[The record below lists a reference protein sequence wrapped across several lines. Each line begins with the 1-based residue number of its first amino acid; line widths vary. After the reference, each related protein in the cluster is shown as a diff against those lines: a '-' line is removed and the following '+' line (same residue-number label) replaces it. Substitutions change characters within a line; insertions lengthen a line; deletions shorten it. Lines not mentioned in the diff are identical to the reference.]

1 MPDPTIATV
10 GQRLADRRPVAESSS
25 DAHDEERVEL
35 PPAEID
41 RLIDAAV
48 QALAGE
54 RRDGQHVMAQAV
66 AEAFANRRHLLVQAG
81 TGTGKSLAYLAP
93 AMLLAQQTETPV
105 IVATAT
111 LALQAQLVGRDLP
124 LFAEALRPHLPQPP
138 TFAIFKGRS
147 NYACLARVRSGVPD
161 EQGVLVEAAPPGK
174 LGAEVM
180 TLRAWAEAQAETGG
194 DGDRDSAPVHSDR
207 GWAQVSIQ
215 ARECPGKDKC
225 PFGGECFAERSRDV
239 AAQADVVVT
248 NHAVLA
254 IDALEG
260 IPLLPE
266 YRHAVIDEAHEL
278 VARVTSAASLEL
290 SPGAVER
297 AARRAR
303 PFLKDDSDPVEAM
316 LEAADA
322 LRDALTGSEPGQQR
336 TLGEALGAA
345 VAQVRDRARSV
356 LSAIPSEALVVD
368 ADTEPGKR
376 TAKVM
381 VDQVRLVAERMAAD
395 SEFDVVWV
403 TESRGSTGEGNAGGA
418 GRHTAG
424 PDRFLRDR
432 GKELRLA
439 PLSVAGLLRDKL
451 FGQTTCVLTSATLKL
466 GGDFDAMARQVGLR
480 PSDRVEAAD
489 QTSTGTGPTSAVDA
503 SRANGAAKVVNGESP
518 VVVRPQ
524 PWVGLDAGSPFDYA
538 RQAILYTARRLP
550 APGREGPGEQLLEQ
564 LVELVRAAGGR
575 TLGLFSSRRGAEAA
589 AEYVRPQLETIVLC
603 QGDAQLPELSRQFRD
618 EQSTSLFGTLS
629 LWQGIDVPGDTC
641 VLVTID
647 RLPFPRPDDPL
658 MAARARA
665 ADEAGGNGFL
675 SVSATHA
682 ALLLAQGTGRLIRRS
697 SDRGVVA
704 CLDPRLVT
712 ARYGTFL
719 RSSLPPMWET
729 TDLDTTLGALRRLA
743 ADADARSSAA
753 VPAAAV

>member
-1 MPDPTIATV
+1 
-10 GQRLADRRPVAESSS
+10 
-25 DAHDEERVEL
+25 
-35 PPAEID
+35 
-41 RLIDAAV
+41 
-48 QALAGE
+48 
-54 RRDGQHVMAQAV
+54 
-66 AEAFANRRHLLVQAG
+66 
-81 TGTGKSLAYLAP
+81 
-93 AMLLAQQTETPV
+93 
-105 IVATAT
+105 
-111 LALQAQLVGRDLP
+111 
-124 LFAEALRPHLPQPP
+124 
-138 TFAIFKGRS
+138 
-147 NYACLARVRSGVPD
+147 
-161 EQGVLVEAAPPGK
+161 
-174 LGAEVM
+174 
-180 TLRAWAEAQAETGG
+180 
-194 DGDRDSAPVHSDR
+194 
-207 GWAQVSIQ
+207 
-215 ARECPGKDKC
+215 
-225 PFGGECFAERSRDV
+225 
-239 AAQADVVVT
+239 
-248 NHAVLA
+248 
-254 IDALEG
+254 
-260 IPLLPE
+260 
-266 YRHAVIDEAHEL
+266 
-278 VARVTSAASLEL
+278 
-290 SPGAVER
+290 
-297 AARRAR
+297 
-303 PFLKDDSDPVEAM
+303 
-316 LEAADA
+316 
-322 LRDALTGSEPGQQR
+322 
-336 TLGEALGAA
+336 
-345 VAQVRDRARSV
+345 
-356 LSAIPSEALVVD
+356 
-368 ADTEPGKR
+368 
-376 TAKVM
+376 M
-381 VDQVRLVAERMAAD
+381 VDQVRLVAERIAAD

-403 TESRGSTGEGNAGGA
+403 TESRGATGEGNAGGA

-480 PSDRVEAAD
+480 PSERIEVSAESNGD
-489 QTSTGTGPTSAVDA
+489 GPRPTVAVDP
-503 SRANGAAKVVNGESP
+503 SPANGAARVVSTESP

-550 APGREGPGEQLLEQ
+550 APGREGPGEQLLDQ
-564 LVELVRAAGGR
+564 LVDLVRAAGGR

-589 AEYVRPQLETIVLC
+589 AEYVRPKLETTVLC

-665 ADEAGGNGFL
+665 ADEAGGNGFM

-729 TDLDTTLGALRRLA
+729 TDLDATLGALRRLA
-743 ADADARSSAA
+743 ADADARAA
-753 VPAAAV
+753 VPVAPVAG